1 MTMHRSVPLHLSL
14 ASLALATSVLA
25 CDKSADVRRE
35 PEAKPTP
42 VASGAVP
49 ADVPS
54 VPTVLLTRG
63 VRFVKM
69 PPGDDV
75 HALLRAERDKA
86 RAASREVIVY
96 VGATWC
102 EPCQRFHKAA
112 QAGALDEAFPNL
124 TLLEFDLDEDRER
137 LVTAGY
143 VSTLIPLFVKPGPDG
158 KATSLRF
165 EGSVKGDGAVTNI
178 APRLKTLL
186 GG

>member
-1 MTMHRSVPLHLSL
+1 MIPTRTLLVLSL
-14 ASLALATSVLA
+14 SAALAASA
-25 CDKSADVRRE
+25 IGCDRSPEVRRE
-35 PEAKPTP
+35 PESKPAPSASPSSSPAP
-42 VASGAVP
+42 VP
-49 ADVPS
+49 E

-63 VRFVKM
+63 VRFVKV
-69 PPGDDV
+69 PQGDDV
-75 HALLRAERDKA
+75 HTLLRTERDKA
-86 RAASREVIVY
+86 RAANRDVIVY

-143 VSTLIPLFVKPGPDG
+143 VSTLIPLFVKPGADG
-158 KATSLRF
+158 KPTSARF

-178 APRLKTLL
+178 APRLKAIL